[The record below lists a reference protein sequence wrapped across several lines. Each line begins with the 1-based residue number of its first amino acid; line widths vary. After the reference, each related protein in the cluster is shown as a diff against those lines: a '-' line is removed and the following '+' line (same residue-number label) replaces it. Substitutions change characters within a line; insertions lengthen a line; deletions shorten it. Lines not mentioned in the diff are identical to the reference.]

1 MRYNRSITID
11 NRFVAAAEGKL
22 RFTNLDVNRRA
33 TMKYIREQDVEG
45 DRIGPPHQRVIR
57 HLVTPE
63 NMGSQYVWLGTSSVD
78 PGFTSNAHAHEDQ
91 EEVFYCVSGKGRIK
105 VDDEEMPLEP
115 GVTVYVPPKGVH
127 QLINDGDEILKVV
140 SAVAPPFIPEK
151 YRKDHALK

>member
-1 MRYNRSITID
+1 
-11 NRFVAAAEGKL
+11 
-22 RFTNLDVNRRA
+22 
-33 TMKYIREQDVEG
+33 MKYIREQDVEG

-63 NMGSQYVWLGTSSVD
+63 NMGSQYLWLGTSSVD

-105 VDDEEMPLEP
+105 VDDEEAPLAP
-115 GVTVYVPPKGVH
+115 GVVIYVPPKGVH

-151 YRKDHALK
+151 YRKDHLIKE